1 MRFITL
7 IASFL
12 LGVTFSLSAQQT
24 KKVEFT
30 YIYRVPEN
38 ISIEQA
44 KRLALERTKLEAIAA
59 TFGTNISQHNST
71 LVSNQN
77 GISNI
82 DFQTITSS
90 DVQGEWIE
98 TIEEPQYDIAF
109 KQDLIIITCK
119 IKGIIREFVS
129 APINIKSKILRNSV
143 DDRNESSVFISGD
156 EMYLSFQSPVD
167 GFLAVYL
174 LDNNGDV
181 FCLLP
186 YRNRSDGIQKIS
198 ANTPYVFFSK
208 NNMPLAERRYV
219 DEYTLTSE
227 RGIEYNE
234 VYIIFTTNPFVKVVD
249 YDNGELTPR
258 RIDRASFLKWL
269 AQLRNKDKNVN
280 LTIKQLTIKK
290 Q

>member
-1 MRFITL
+1 MDST
-7 IASFL
+7 
-12 LGVTFSLSAQQT
+12 TFSLSAQQT